1 MQIGHVTA
9 KNVTRGGAQ
18 HQDQHGKTMR
28 VEPLRSSTEGVANIE
43 KDGNEVLTGGDE
55 VRGDDALTLQ
65 STATFCNKSSMIVLI
80 CMISDTPWYHI
91 YSAKPHA

>member
-1 MQIGHVTA
+1 
-9 KNVTRGGAQ
+9 
-18 HQDQHGKTMR
+18 MR

-65 STATFCNKSSMIVLI
+65 STATFCYRSSMIVLTR
-80 CMISDTPWYHI
+80 MISDSVVAA
-91 YSAKPHA
+91 SAK

>member
-1 MQIGHVTA
+1 MRDPSVWYVSQQNCKART

-18 HQDQHGKTMR
+18 HHDQHGKTMR
-28 VEPLRSSTEGVANIE
+28 VELLRSSTEGVANIE

-65 STATFCNKSSMIVLI
+65 STATFCYRS
-80 CMISDTPWYHI
+80 T
-91 YSAKPHA
+91 

>member
-1 MQIGHVTA
+1 
-9 KNVTRGGAQ
+9 
-18 HQDQHGKTMR
+18 MR

-65 STATFCNKSSMIVLI
+65 STATFCNKSSMIVSI
-80 CMISDTPWYHI
+80 FMIPESLVLAA
-91 YSAKPHA
+91 SAQ